1 MTQNQFVDDLFVYY
15 HGTSDAFVESISKN
29 GIIGND
35 SSLAALS
42 IEIKYLIDQICLIGN
57 QQFIDC
63 YVYDGFRPNY
73 QKIDFAYNA
82 VLNNNFQ
89 NVYLAFST
97 FNASNYSQN
106 IGGEFK
112 WGLYES
118 IIHLKWIVDNYA
130 EFDEIRRTNYEQE
143 KANFSLSHPDEIFHW
158 LPYEKVSLDFLKI
171 KLNYFSNRFMK
182 NFEKTLSLHNN
193 FIIITCKPSKF
204 NIIFNSKIGMN
215 EIIFPKIYPNE
226 IVAYCPPEECNIECN
241 SEFKLTKILSV
252 KSLYKQKDEL
262 EKFYNM
268 HAT

>member
-35 SSLAALS
+35 SYLAELS
-42 IEIKYLIDQICLIGN
+42 IEIKYLKDQICLIGN
-57 QQFIDC
+57 QHFIDC

-73 QKIDFAYNA
+73 QKIDFAYKA

-143 KANFSLSHPDEIFHW
+143 KANISLSQPDEIFHW
-158 LPYEKVSLDFLKI
+158 LPYEKVALDFLKF

-182 NFEKTLSLHNN
+182 DFEKTLSLHNN
-193 FIIITCKPSKF
+193 FIIIACKPSKF

-215 EIIFPKIYPNE
+215 EIIFPKIHTHE
-226 IVAYCPPEECNIECN
+226 IVEYCPVGECNIEYN
-241 SEFKLTKILSV
+241 LNFMHLKIEAI
-252 KSLYKQKDEL
+252 KTLYKQKDEL
-262 EKFYNM
+262 EKMYNIQ
-268 HAT
+268 AS